1 MEWFFNLVGAV
12 IAWSVISAIL
22 KGIWGAITGA
32 FNGNSSG
39 AQVESKGANGSGYN
53 GSFEMRLR
61 EERVVQDSNSF
72 IIQRIEVRGRLPI
85 SKTTSL
91 LLTSSLL
98 DVTEKDNPQPVT
110 CFIPDF
116 QEAETFAYQDRANL
130 STASPGAGFRNWVN
144 VLNVIPETLTAGRKG
159 MRKLKLSIQLWDS
172 DKPPQWRLGLALG
185 ASPIWSADRTVTWNL
200 PNEGHEE
207 SRQNRLRG
215 QEQVI
220 RLAVAVAFADGVMH
234 NAEGDVIT
242 AWMKQALAPFNQ
254 DARTQ
259 RRNELNHAFS
269 TAYSAAES
277 HRLHVDA
284 ILDDLKKFTT
294 PQLSEEAVDLCL
306 KVLGA
311 DQHMAQVEL
320 EMVER
325 IANALGVD
333 RNRYANLRDRQIIA
347 TPTTAGGPK
356 DFALLGIDKS
366 WSKDRIRSHL
376 TTEYR
381 KWNSRATVLEDPEER
396 RKAEEMVQ
404 LIVEARK
411 ALVGE

>member
-1 MEWFFNLVGAV
+1 MEALISIILTV
-12 IAWSVISAIL
+12 IAYSVVGAIL

-39 AQVESKGANGSGYN
+39 AQVESRVANGPGYN
-53 GSFEMRLR
+53 GPFEMRLR
-61 EERVVQDSNSF
+61 EEKVVEDSNSY

-85 SKTTSL
+85 TKTTSL
-91 LLTSSLL
+91 LITSSML
-98 DVTEKDNPQPVT
+98 DITESNDIHPVT
-110 CFIPDF
+110 CFVPTL
-116 QEAETFAYQDRANL
+116 QEADTFAYQDRTNL
-130 STASPGAGFRNWVN
+130 GTVSPGGTFREWTN

-159 MRKLKLSIQLWDS
+159 MRKLKLFVQLWDS
-172 DKPPQWRLGLALG
+172 AKPPQWRLGMVSG
-185 ASPIWSADRTVTWNL
+185 ADPIWGVDRTVTWNL

-234 NAEGDVIT
+234 DAEGAVIT

-254 DARTQ
+254 DARTR
-259 RRNELNHAFS
+259 RRNELNHAF
-269 TAYSAAES
+269 TNAYSAAES
-277 HRLHVDA
+277 HRLNLDA
-284 ILDDLKKFTT
+284 ILEELKKVTT
-294 PQLSEEAVDLCL
+294 AQLSEEAVDLCL